1 MNNAVYDFE
10 TGYAGLPITQPGTGD
25 NITVRGD
32 VALNNTTL
40 NVSVNTLGVNAG
52 YYRILSYTGNLSG
65 NGLTLGSVTGDS
77 VPAAN
82 IQTLTGDK
90 HINPDPGPQHHQP
103 VERQRR
109 GVRDPRGR
117 RRRHLTASSAN
128 WNSPGNATGALPD
141 GGYAIFTGAAGTVTV
156 DGGAGPV
163 RVSGIQ
169 FASDR
174 YRLQGAPITLV
185 GSGGNQPVIVV
196 GDGTYA
202 SAQYVDT
209 ITNPLQG
216 TQGFVK
222 TGPGSVILTADSSG
236 LSGPILIADGA
247 LEIDGKLNGPVDIG
261 REVVLAGVGQL
272 APPRSTPPPSSRRA
286 TTVRPSARSRSTAT

>member
-25 NITVRGD
+25 NITARGD

-90 HINPDPGPQHHQP
+90 HINLILGPSTTNLWNGNGAASAT
-103 VERQRR
+103 RA
-109 GVRDPRGR
+109 GGGDGTW
-117 RRRHLTASSAN
+117 TASSGN

-185 GSGGNQPVIVV
+185 GNGGNQPVIVV

-202 SAQYVDT
+202 SAQYVNT
-209 ITNPLQG
+209 IANPLQG

-222 TGPGSVILTADSSG
+222 TGG
-236 LSGPILIADGA
+236 LGDPDRRQQR
-247 LEIDGKLNGPVDIG
+247 PVRSHPD
-261 REVVLAGVGQL
+261 RRRRAGNRRQAQRPPSTSAAKSCWPASASW
-272 APPRSTPPPSSRRA
+272 APPLYPPPSSRRA